1 MALPFIML
9 AVLFRGIENFKMF
22 DMVNLL
28 TGGGPGSTTEV
39 ASITLKREAFE
50 KLAHRLFLGLRH
62 HPVRR
67 GVRPRQHL
75 RQGAEQGEA
84 AMSADHRPFGRRADA
99 AIASCIAGAIVV
111 ALCADLDV
119 PLLWIFATSFK
130 TPPDSIAYPPKIALR
145 SRRSRATATCS
156 RRARGRRRNT
166 SSSLPPATTLLRRD
180 SRASATW

>member
-1 MALPFIML
+1 ML

-50 KLAHRLFLGLRH
+50 KLAHRLLLGLRH

-67 GVRPRQHL
+67 GVRARQHL
-75 RQGAEQGEA
+75 RQGAQQGEA
-84 AMSADHRPFGRRADA
+84 AMSLTTAHSVVEPSAALEARRRRR
-99 AIASCIAGAIVV
+99 IVIV
-111 ALCADLDV
+111 YALISMI
-119 PLLWIFATSFK
+119 PLVWIFATSFK
-130 TPPDSIAYPPKIALR
+130 TPPDSIAYPPKIVFQPSHRGLLQPVHDAHAADAGIH
-145 SRRSRATATCS
+145 RRRCRR
-156 RRARGRRRNT
+156 RRA
-166 SSSLPPATTLLRRD
+166 SATR